1 MKAIITGGPNCGKTS
16 LINALAGKGYQVVPE
31 AAELAIKKMQAQGIW
46 NPADKDCIQDLQQR
60 ILHVQIEL
68 DSKINPH
75 QMPVFFDRSGG
86 IEQLAY
92 CGLYGLEVPDSIK
105 DYMASRQFGRVYLL
119 ERVPKWSANGIRYE
133 NEQTAIA
140 VHEALASAYEQQGY
154 KIVRVPLF
162 SQPQITDEKAAIKKA
177 IEKRVEFILKDLF
190 NGGYRNAN
198 AAFAEATA

>member
-75 QMPVFFDRSGG
+75 QLPVFFDRSGG

-92 CGLYGLEVPDSIK
+92 CRLYGLKVPEGVGAYAAKVRFSH
-105 DYMASRQFGRVYLL
+105 VYLL
-119 ERVPKWSANGIRYE
+119 DRVPKWSANGIRYE

-140 VHEALASAYEQQGY
+140 VHEALASAYQQHGY
-154 KIVRVPLF
+154 EIVRVPLF

-190 NGGYRNAN
+190 NGGYRNATP
-198 AAFAEATA
+198 AFAEAKA